1 MSRLEQLRAM
11 LKAEPD
17 DVFLNFGVAMEL
29 VKVANFDDALA
40 AFDQV
45 IRLDGDFPPG
55 FFQKARALAQI
66 DRIDDARR
74 ALDEG
79 IEAARRAGDS
89 HAEGEMSE
97 MLASLA

>member
-1 MSRLEQLRAM
+1 MARLEQLRAM

-29 VKVANFDDALA
+29 VKEANFDDALA
-40 AFDQV
+40 AFDRV
-45 IRLDGDFPPG
+45 IGLDADFPPG
-55 FFQKARALAQI
+55 HFQKARALAQI

-74 ALDEG
+74 ALNEG
-79 IEAARRAGDS
+79 IEAARRAGDA